1 MVSGN
6 IYEGV
11 KMVVVLLMSLDGV
24 GSSFEFTFPS
34 EQKGE

>member
-1 MVSGN
+1 MVAGN

-11 KMVVVLLMSLDGV
+11 KIVVVLLMLLDGV
-24 GSSFEFTFPS
+24 GSSFKFTFPS